1 MNFRL
6 LLSISLVHLK
16 QRHKQTIVAAL
27 GVTFGIGMYI
37 TMVSFMGG
45 LNDFMD
51 GLTLENTADIRM
63 YSDVKVDTPSLT
75 ARWFPDAFVVTHHY
89 KLKQEKRKL
98 KDGPQLVELLEAMPG
113 VRVVAPQLSTQ
124 VFYSFG
130 TQEFNGTLEGIV
142 PDKERRIFNLDNKI
156 KQGRLTQLVP
166 GEDNIILG
174 AGLARKLGLNPGDR
188 VTVTSPQGARIRMR
202 IVGLLET
209 GMMYLDESKAY
220 SSLAT
225 VQKLMGVDKSYLSD
239 INLRLSNREL
249 AMPLAQRITR
259 QFGYKALDWKAAN
272 AAFETG
278 SGIRSIM
285 ALAVSITLLVVAG
298 FGIYNI
304 LNMTIYEK
312 MRDIAILKA
321 MGFDGNDITGIFLSQ
336 AIIIGLLGGLAGLL
350 LGLGLCSLISVVP
363 FKSGAMFSMNTLPV
377 NFHADTYILGIVFAL
392 LTTAL
397 AGWLPARKAARLD
410 PVDIINA

>member
-1 MNFRL
+1 
-6 LLSISLVHLK
+6 
-16 QRHKQTIVAAL
+16 
-27 GVTFGIGMYI
+27 
-37 TMVSFMGG
+37 
-45 LNDFMD
+45 
-51 GLTLENTADIRM
+51 
-63 YSDVKVDTPSLT
+63 
-75 ARWFPDAFVVTHHY
+75 
-89 KLKQEKRKL
+89 
-98 KDGPQLVELLEAMPG
+98 
-113 VRVVAPQLSTQ
+113 
-124 VFYSFG
+124 
-130 TQEFNGTLEGIV
+130 
-142 PDKERRIFNLDNKI
+142 
-156 KQGRLTQLVP
+156 
-166 GEDNIILG
+166 
-174 AGLARKLGLNPGDR
+174 
-188 VTVTSPQGARIRMR
+188 MR

-225 VQKLMGVDKSYLSD
+225 VQKLMGVDKSYISD
-239 INLRLSNREL
+239 INLRLSDREL
-249 AMPLAQRITR
+249 AFPLAQRLTR
-259 QFGYKALDWKAAN
+259 QFGYKALDWKTAN

-336 AIIIGLLGGLAGLL
+336 AIIIGLLGGVAGLL
-350 LGLGLCSLISVVP
+350 LGLGLCSLISIVP
-363 FKSGAMFSMNTLPV
+363 FKGGAMFSMDTLPI